1 MRPET
6 AYARAG
12 EINIAYQLLGEG
24 PTDILLVP
32 EFWHSI
38 EAQWDE
44 PSLARFLERLASFG
58 RLICFDKR
66 GCGISDPVAIEDM
79 QSLDPFMDDIRAV
92 LDAAGSERAVFV
104 TLGGGCLPSILF
116 AATYPQRAAGLVII
130 NGFARLTE
138 APDYPIGRSHD
149 LEQQMLDLMRAGWGR
164 GVFLDQVAPS
174 KIGNDEFL
182 RWWARY
188 QRLGASPGTI
198 LSMRRMFDRLD
209 VRDILQSV
217 RVPTLVLHRIDNT
230 MVRIDHGRYIAERI
244 PGARLVELPG
254 RDYFVFLGDDQA
266 LQEIERLVSGT
277 LKAAATD
284 RVLATMLFTD
294 IVASTKRAAELGD
307 RAWTDLVRRHHAL
320 VRRELER
327 FRGREVDTAGDGFFA
342 TFDGPARAVQ
352 CALEIRGALDDLGLQ
367 IRGGLH
373 TGELELENG
382 GVRGLAV
389 HIAQRV
395 MARAEP
401 GEILVSSTVKDLV
414 VGSGIELEDRGLH
427 ALKGVPDEWRLFA
440 ARGAALRGELSSP

>member
-1 MRPET
+1 
-6 AYARAG
+6 
-12 EINIAYQLLGEG
+12 
-24 PTDILLVP
+24 
-32 EFWHSI
+32 
-38 EAQWDE
+38 
-44 PSLARFLERLASFG
+44 
-58 RLICFDKR
+58 
-66 GCGISDPVAIEDM
+66 
-79 QSLDPFMDDIRAV
+79 
-92 LDAAGSERAVFV
+92 
-104 TLGGGCLPSILF
+104 
-116 AATYPQRAAGLVII
+116 
-130 NGFARLTE
+130 
-138 APDYPIGRSHD
+138 
-149 LEQQMLDLMRAGWGR
+149 
-164 GVFLDQVAPS
+164 
-174 KIGNDEFL
+174 
-182 RWWARY
+182 
-188 QRLGASPGTI
+188 
-198 LSMRRMFDRLD
+198 MRRMFDRLD

-307 RAWTDLVRRHHAL
+307 RAWTELVRRHHAL

-327 FRGREVDTAGDGFFA
+327 FRGREVDTAGDGFFV

-352 CALEIRGALDDLGLQ
+352 CALEIRGALDGLGLQ

-395 MARAEP
+395 MATAEP

-440 ARGAALRGELSSP
+440 ARGAAPRAELSSP